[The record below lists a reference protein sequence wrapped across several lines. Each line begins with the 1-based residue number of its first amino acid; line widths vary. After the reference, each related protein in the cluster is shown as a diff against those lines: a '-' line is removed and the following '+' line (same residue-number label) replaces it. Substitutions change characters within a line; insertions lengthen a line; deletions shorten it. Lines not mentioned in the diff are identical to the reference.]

1 MHISLTHVAEWAR
14 MGECENNPDYMLANC
29 DDSCENHAEEA
40 LRNAEDI
47 KVCLFVFV
55 LRYFVHALFR
65 VHYLTIHRIPTLRTQ
80 DITSFFD
87 LEAKDI
93 DGNLVKFE
101 EFKGKVTVVV
111 NVASY
116 CGYTESH
123 YSGLVALY
131 NELKDTG
138 VVEII
143 AFPCNQFGA
152 QEPEECSTI
161 KRFAANKGVEFRM
174 MDKIDV
180 NGPTASKVYKYLKR
194 AGGIST
200 ITWNFAAYFVIG
212 PEGNV
217 QGFKGVEPH
226 ELKETI
232 EELIDKE
239 L

>member
-1 MHISLTHVAEWAR
+1 MPKTSRSCSTSCFFTL
-14 MGECENNPDYMLANC
+14 CMLC
-29 DDSCENHAEEA
+29 SESIT
-40 LRNAEDI
+40 LYI
-47 KVCLFVFV
+47 
-55 LRYFVHALFR
+55 
-65 VHYLTIHRIPTLRTQ
+65 YLNIHHIPTLRTQ
-80 DITSFFD
+80 DITFFFD
-87 LEAKDI
+87 LEANDI
-93 DGNLVKFE
+93 DGTVVHFS

-123 YSGLVALY
+123 YNGLVALY

-152 QEPEECSTI
+152 QEPEECPTI
-161 KRFAANKGVEFRM
+161 KRFAEKKGVEFRM

-180 NGPTASKVYKYLKR
+180 NGPKASKVYKYLKKES
-194 AGGIST
+194 GITT
-200 ITWNFAAYFVIG
+200 ITWNFAAYFVVG

-217 QGFKGVEPH
+217 QGFTGVEPH
-226 ELKETI
+226 ELKGTI
-232 EELIDKE
+232 GELIDKE

>member
-1 MHISLTHVAEWAR
+1 MTKTSRSCSTSCFFTLCMLCSESITLYISL
-14 MGECENNPDYMLANC
+14 N
-29 DDSCENHAEEA
+29 
-40 LRNAEDI
+40 
-47 KVCLFVFV
+47 
-55 LRYFVHALFR
+55 
-65 VHYLTIHRIPTLRTQ
+65 IHHIPTLRTQ

-87 LEAKDI
+87 LEANDI
-93 DGNLVKFE
+93 DGIVVHFA
-101 EFKGKVTVVV
+101 EFKGKVTVIV

-123 YSGLVALY
+123 YNGLVALY

-152 QEPEECSTI
+152 QEPEECPTI
-161 KRFAANKGVEFRM
+161 KRFAEKKGVEFRM

-180 NGPTASKVYKYLKR
+180 NGPRASKVYKYLKR
-194 AGGIST
+194 ESIIST
-200 ITWNFAAYFVIG
+200 ITWNFAAYFVVG

-217 QGFKGVEPH
+217 QGFTGVEPH
-226 ELKETI
+226 ELKGTI
-232 EELIDKE
+232 GELIDKE

>member
-1 MHISLTHVAEWAR
+1 MTKTSRSCSTSCFFTLCMLCSESITLYISL
-14 MGECENNPDYMLANC
+14 N
-29 DDSCENHAEEA
+29 
-40 LRNAEDI
+40 
-47 KVCLFVFV
+47 
-55 LRYFVHALFR
+55 
-65 VHYLTIHRIPTLRTQ
+65 IHHIPTLRTQ

-87 LEAKDI
+87 LEANDI
-93 DGNLVKFE
+93 DGTVVHFA

-123 YSGLVALY
+123 YNGLVALY

-152 QEPEECSTI
+152 QEPEECPTI
-161 KRFAANKGVEFRM
+161 KRFAEKKGVEFRM

-180 NGPTASKVYKYLKR
+180 NGPKASKVYKYLKKES
-194 AGGIST
+194 GITT
-200 ITWNFAAYFVIG
+200 ITWNFAAYFVVG

-217 QGFKGVEPH
+217 QGFTGVEPH
-226 ELKETI
+226 ELKGTI
-232 EELIDKE
+232 GELIDKE